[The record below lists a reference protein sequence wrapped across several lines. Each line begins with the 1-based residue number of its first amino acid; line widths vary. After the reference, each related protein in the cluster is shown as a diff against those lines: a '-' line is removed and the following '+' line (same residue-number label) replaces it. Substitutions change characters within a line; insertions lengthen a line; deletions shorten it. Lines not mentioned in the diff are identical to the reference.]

1 MDHGPNTLCER
12 RLHDSVEVFAGEDVG
27 CVDGTRRNLYI
38 LDRCGNDDSLI
49 RMSKLKF

>member
-38 LDRCGNDDSLI
+38 YGSYGNDDSLM
-49 RMSKLKF
+49 RMSEMKF